1 MKTTKLYPGLLV
13 LLAILTISFNG
24 YAQEKEMKKTPEEK
38 AKLTSERLKA
48 SLNLSEDQTA
58 KVYELNLQKI
68 KDHKEFIES
77 KEKLN
82 SDMKK
87 KNSEYK
93 NSLSTILTEE
103 QMKSMKEMHKERKFR
118 KGHRNKMNRN
128 R

>member
-13 LLAILTISFNG
+13 LLAILTISLNG